1 MPMNVNVVAQ
11 TSPATGSAVADLAA
25 FAQCGA
31 SRFGYRKSF
40 VEFGYVLGMISVRA
54 DLDYQQGVPR
64 LWSRSSRVDYYY
76 PVFSHLGEQAVLAKE
91 IYATGVAES
100 DDVVF
105 GYQERY
111 AELRYHPSVI
121 TSGFNSALCGTPLDA
136 FHLGQ
141 KFASQPRLNTEFIE
155 ENPPI
160 NRVSAVS
167 GDNANGAFLCQAVFN
182 SKATRELPLYGVPSL
197 VDHF

>member
-11 TSPATGSAVADLAA
+11 TAPADGSAVADLAA

-31 SRFGYRKSF
+31 SRHGYRKSF
-40 VEFGYVLGMISVRA
+40 VEFGYVIGMISVRA
-54 DLDYQQGVPR
+54 DLDYQQGIPR
-64 LWSRSSRVDYYY
+64 LWSRSSRLDYYY
-76 PVFSHLGEQAVLAKE
+76 PVFSHLGEQAVLTKE
-91 IYATGVAES
+91 IYATGNASE

-121 TSGFNSALCGTPLDA
+121 TSGFNSALCTTALDS
-136 FHLGQ
+136 FHLAQ
-141 KFASQPRLNTEFIE
+141 RFARPPVLNSEFIE

-160 NRVSAVS
+160 DRVSAVS
-167 GDNANGAFLCQAVFN
+167 GDNTNGAFLCQAVFN